1 MKRKIIQNLIIFVLL
16 AQLANVDCDLNSMA
30 TKKRDKADEIALA
43 TNGWGGPPDSIKKGI
58 SPTESKVKEYFYTK
72 VTAKASA
79 KAIESGSDSRMQT
92 TCIDAA
98 GLVGTYDILAT
109 FMDAL
114 VQEKKLDDEN
124 GFVTLQLDESK
135 SYSCRYF
142 QSEDKKLKTKECT
155 GVLQNRGIAE
165 CWPTSGDSWETCGC
179 LVYIRFPGGKEAV
192 MKKLSFQD

>member
-135 SYSCRYF
+135 SYSCR
-142 QSEDKKLKTKECT
+142 TKECT
-155 GVLQNRGIAE
+155 GVLQNRGVAE